1 MPFKR
6 ILHELVKAV
15 PGARG
20 AILAD
25 WEGEAVAQFTHDDEF
40 EMKIVGAHKG
50 IILSQLRDIH
60 GKVGFTEPAVVE
72 ISTEAGTVLVAG
84 VGADYCV
91 VMTLAPAALRSKAAY
106 MLNNSVN
113 LLIKEI
119 Y

>member
-25 WEGEAVAQFTHDDEF
+25 WEGEAVEQFTLDDEF

-50 IILSQLRDIH
+50 IILSQLKDIH
-60 GKVGFTEPAVVE
+60 GKVGFPEPMVVE
-72 ISTEAGTVLVAG
+72 IATDAGTVLIAG

-91 VMTLAPAALRSKAAY
+91 VMTLAPAALKTKAAY
-106 MLNNSVN
+106 MLKNSVN